1 MKIIPETRR
10 AYQIWYLRFINNI
23 PGKFYKD
30 VRKMI
35 IYLNIPMNVHHH
47 CSRDEFDSNPCWCT
61 LSINLFDKVVRELQ
75 YVDVY
80 HLVLWFPP
88 PIELIVAI

>member
-1 MKIIPETRR
+1 MYFLAEK
-10 AYQIWYLRFINNI
+10 YN
-23 PGKFYKD
+23 GKFYKN

-35 IYLNIPMNVHHH
+35 LYLNIPMNVHHH
-47 CSRDEFDSNPCWCT
+47 DSRDEFDSNPCLCT
-61 LSINLFDKVVRELQ
+61 LSIHLFDKVVRELQ

-80 HLVLWFPP
+80 HLVLRFPP